1 MSNLTIRQQTYLRSP
16 LVRKAGKFDNRSNR
30 AAVAVIVALFVW
42 WLA

>member
-1 MSNLTIRQQTYLRSP
+1 MNHTIRQQTYLRNP
-16 LVRKAGKFDNRSNR
+16 IVRRKFDNRSNW